1 MWLIS
6 FKKYQTNNNN
16 QIKTYSKN
24 LFIIII
30 STKNYNHKDNTIL
43 LFLLKTNIKL
53 TITTINTTPIPTI
66 SNLPPFS

>member
-6 FKKYQTNNNN
+6 FKKYQTNNHNH
-16 QIKTYSKN
+16 IKTYSKN

-53 TITTINTTPIPTI
+53 TITTITTTPITTTI
-66 SNLPPFS
+66 PPPFS